1 MQCTRPPGPKRP
13 APRSER
19 LVSYLFLLSLRAGGT
34 GLNLTAAN
42 QVIHLDR
49 WWNPA
54 VENQATDRAFRIG
67 QRRDVTVNTL
77 LSAGTV
83 EEKIDTVLQ
92 DKQALADLTV
102 GHGEDW
108 LAQLDDDRL
117 LDLLSLDEEDDR

>member
-1 MQCTRPPGPKRP
+1 
-13 APRSER
+13 
-19 LVSYLFLLSLRAGGT
+19 
-34 GLNLTAAN
+34 
-42 QVIHLDR
+42 
-49 WWNPA
+49 
-54 VENQATDRAFRIG
+54 
-67 QRRDVTVNTL
+67 VNTL

-117 LDLLSLDEEDDR
+117 LDLLSLDEEEDR